1 MQAAERVAALPLDGK
16 RHLMVVDDDDL
27 FRESIAQNLRDSGYS
42 VEVFADGLSFLSYLA
57 DHPQVDLLLLD
68 WKMPRMNGIEVLSHV
83 RKVAPDLPV
92 IFLTVLN
99 DLIYEEAAL
108 LGGAVDFV
116 DKSRS
121 FTIIQRRIELIPGN
135 RGEAGT
141 SGKEGDSGKIDR
153 GKLSLDPDSRRAY
166 WDGQQ
171 IDLTLSEFGIV
182 QLLAKQAGTDVPYRE
197 IYDIV
202 RGPGFIAGLGDEGYR
217 ANVRSSIK
225 RIRQKFRNFDDD
237 FNCIENYPGF
247 GYRWND
253 NG

>member
-1 MQAAERVAALPLDGK
+1 MHAIEDIEGTSTQGK
-16 RHLMVVDDDDL
+16 RHVILVDDDPL
-27 FRESIAQNLRDSGYS
+27 FRESLAQNLNDAGYS
-42 VEVFADGLSFLSYLA
+42 VETFEDGLSFLSRLSE
-57 DHPQVDLLLLD
+57 HPKVDLLLLD

-121 FTIIQRRIELIPGN
+121 FSIVLRRIELIPGN
-135 RGEAGT
+135 RKNPNTAMEQG
-141 SGKEGDSGKIDR
+141 SGSLTR
-153 GKLSLDPDSRRAY
+153 GKLRLDLDSHRAY
-166 WDGQQ
+166 WDEQQ
-171 IDLTLSEFGIV
+171 LDLTLSEFSIV
-182 QLLAKQAGTDVPYRE
+182 HTLARQGGTDVSYRE

-202 RGPGFIAGLGDEGYR
+202 RGPGFLAGPGDEGYR

-225 RIRQKFRNFDDD
+225 RIRQKFRNLDDGFD
-237 FNCIENYPGF
+237 CIENYPGF
-247 GYRWND
+247 GYRWR
-253 NG
+253 G